1 MLLVTN
7 LYSKIRFASAFII
20 VLLSVS
26 SFTIS
31 LNAQTFTG
39 VGSSITAV
47 GTGYSAWGDFDNDG
61 DLDIAVIGATASNRI
76 AKIYRN
82 DGGTFSIFASLTP
95 VSSGSV
101 AWGDYDNDGDLDL
114 LLTGYGGS
122 SSPYVAKLYRN
133 DITAFT
139 EVITSI
145 TPVNSSSAAW
155 GDFDNDG
162 DLDILL
168 AGITTDSI
176 TVTKIFQNN
185 NGTFS
190 DANASLTGTA
200 KGTVAWGDY
209 DNDGDLDILQTGF
222 TGTILV
228 AKIYQNTNGVFSD
241 ISANIDTLGSGSA
254 AWGDYDNDG
263 DLDVLI
269 CGKNANGKAT
279 KIYQNSGGNFNDISA
294 ALPGISSGIALWSDI
309 NLDGV
314 IDVVLTG
321 ADTDSTRI
329 SRIYKDSSGT
339 YVDISAS
346 IVGLSNSFIS
356 LGDYD
361 NDNDLDIFICGDSPT
376 TKISRIYQNGTDS
389 VNTAPSSPTGLSAT
403 VLNAK
408 VTLRWNK
415 STDSKTPKNG
425 LTYAIRIGSTSE
437 GVEIVSPF
445 AQNDSTGFRTTFG
458 LGNTNHD
465 TSWVINNLQIG
476 TFYWSVQAIDNSN
489 VGSPFAVEKTFVIP
503 DSNGYRT
510 FSAGSGLGGKSV
522 KMVINT
528 KTGMMKTSP
537 NHLTAV
543 ENLFTKLPKK
553 DNKFLGVEQIT
564 DSAKF
569 YAWVAYKKASELAK
583 LFTGIHNL
591 QSYPLDYKPGST
603 TRLKKA
609 IKASRNQYNNPAIEQ
624 GVLFNLNLL
633 SSANNITP
641 PEFGNLILTKDG
653 YLAGKNMKGE
663 NLTAIGLFLDSIMT
677 YWEKYNITNVTAYN
691 STALFVETVLKPIN
705 NFFAADF
712 ADTNILIDSNAVKG
726 INTSD
731 GKKKPYA
738 ITLQGVK
745 SPTDSGSI
753 LNPPSAKTSS
763 NAILQMMRS
772 EIPHA
777 FSLEQ
782 NYPNPFNPTTKIE
795 FSLPFS
801 SYVTLKVYNTLGQV
815 VATLLNN
822 EATEDGKHEITF
834 DANKL
839 SSGVYFYRI
848 TGSTLNDNT
857 TFESV
862 KKMLL
867 IK

>member
-1 MLLVTN
+1 MLLITYFIN
-7 LYSKIRFASAFII
+7 NIRNIFII
-20 VLLSVS
+20 ALLSIS
-26 SFTIS
+26 SFTLS
-31 LNAQTFTG
+31 LYAQTFTG
-39 VGSSITAV
+39 ISSSITAV
-47 GTGYSAWGDFDNDG
+47 SSGNSAWGDFDNDG

-76 AKIYRN
+76 AKIYKN
-82 DGGTFSIFASLTP
+82 DGGTFSNFAPLAS

-101 AWGDYDNDGDLDL
+101 AWGDYDNDGDLDI

-122 SSPYVAKLYRN
+122 TSQYVAKLYKN

-145 TPVNSSSAAW
+145 TPVNSSSVAW
-155 GDFDNDG
+155 GDYDNDG

-185 NGTFS
+185 GGTFA
-190 DANASLTGTA
+190 DANATLTGIA

-222 TGTILV
+222 TGTIP
-228 AKIYQNTNGVFSD
+228 ATKIYQNTNGVFSD
-241 ISANIDTLGSGSA
+241 ISAAIDTLGSGSA
-254 AWGDYDNDG
+254 VWGDYDNDG
-263 DLDVLI
+263 DLDVLL

-279 KIYQNSGGNFNDISA
+279 KIYQNNSGIFTDISA
-294 ALPGISSGIALWSDI
+294 GLPGISSGNAIWSDI
-309 NLDGV
+309 NLDG
-314 IDVVLTG
+314 IMDVALTG
-321 ADTDSTRI
+321 ADTDTTRI

-346 IVGLSNSFIS
+346 LVGLTNSFIS

-361 NDNDLDIFICGDSPT
+361 KDNDLDIFICGDSAT
-376 TKISRIYQNGTDS
+376 TRISRFYQNINDS
-389 VNTAPSSPTGLSAT
+389 VNTAPSSPAGLSAT
-403 VLNAK
+403 IVNSK

-415 STDSKTPKNG
+415 STDSKTPKKG
-425 LTYAIRIGSTSE
+425 LSYAIRIGTTSE

-445 AQNDSTGFRTTFG
+445 AQNDSTGFRTTTV
-458 LGNTNHD
+458 LGNVNHD
-465 TSWVINNLQIG
+465 TSWAINNLPIG

-510 FSAGSGLGGKSV
+510 FNSSSGLGGRSV

-528 KTGMMKTSP
+528 KTGVMKTSP
-537 NHLTAV
+537 NHLTAA

-553 DNKFLGVEQIT
+553 DNKFLGVEQST

-569 YAWVAYKKASELAK
+569 YAWVAYKKANELAK
-583 LFTGIHNL
+583 LFIGIHNL

-609 IKASRNQYNNPAIEQ
+609 IKASRNQFNNPAIEQ

-663 NLTAIGLFLDSIMT
+663 NLTDIGLFLDSIMT

-691 STALFVETVLKPIN
+691 SIALFVETILKPIN
-705 NFFAADF
+705 NFFAAEF

-738 ITLQGVK
+738 ITLKGVK
-745 SPTDSGSI
+745 TPTDSGSI
-753 LNPPSAKTSS
+753 VNPPSTKTTS
-763 NAILQMMRS
+763 NTLLQLVRS
-772 EIPHA
+772 EIPNS
-777 FSLEQ
+777 FSLYQ
-782 NYPNPFNPTTKIE
+782 NYPNPFNPLTTIHYAL
-795 FSLPFS
+795 STGGNI
-801 SYVTLKVYNTLGQV
+801 TLKVYNILGEE

-822 EATEDGKHEITF
+822 EAMEEGLHEVQF
-834 DANKL
+834 DASRL
-839 SSGVYFYRI
+839 SSGVYFYRL
-848 TGSTLNDNT
+848 TSASESK
-857 TFESV
+857 TFVDV
-862 KKMLL
+862 KKMVLM
-867 IK
+867 K